1 MPPACCALQAC
12 MDGFEVA
19 DIESVVGEVDI
30 LTSATGNF
38 DVITLAHMKK
48 MRIDAIVGKS
58 VTSTTKSP
66 WPVSRASLASR
77 WKHQTTG
84 GPVRLP
90 RWARRHCARL
100 RTSPIF
106 GVHHGAP
113 LVRLVLFLH

>member
-12 MDGFEVA
+12 MEGFEVA
-19 DIESVVGEVDI
+19 DIESVVGEVDF

-38 DVITLAHMKK
+38 DTITLAHMKK

-58 VTSTTKSP
+58 VTSTTKSS

-77 WKHQTTG
+77 WKHRTTG

-90 RWARRHCARL
+90 RWARRLEGPEEL
-100 RTSPIF
+100 RF
-106 GVHHGAP
+106 EHHLAGCCP
-113 LVRLVLFLH
+113 SGQKMY